1 MAMRPVSTRLH
12 SGLQFTRSSL
22 LLAVALLLVL
32 VAALA
37 LAANTP
43 WVLDQPIQPYSWVG
57 VPALGVTGGQVS
69 LLIQIKRTPGITA
82 SELAERER
90 ISAPGMS
97 GHIVR
102 LESAAL
108 IERTRATDRRRI
120 GLTITPEGDRVLSDV
135 KKRRT
140 AWLAE
145 HLKALDDHER
155 ESIEA
160 ALPALE
166 RLLEAP
172 GR

>member
-1 MAMRPVSTRLH
+1 MVHMAKDSLRTDAATLANALRPVLLRIARELRREIH
-12 SGLQFTRSSL
+12 S
-22 LLAVALLLVL
+22 
-32 VAALA
+32 
-37 LAANTP
+37 
-43 WVLDQPIQPYSWVG
+43 
-57 VPALGVTGGQVS
+57 LGVTGGQVS
-69 LLIQIKRTPGITA
+69 LLIQIKRDPGITA

-97 GHIVR
+97 GHIAR
-102 LESAAL
+102 LEAARL
-108 IERTRATDRRRI
+108 IERTRAADRRRI
-120 GLTITPEGDRVLSDV
+120 GLTVTPDGDKVLANV

-145 HLKALDDHER
+145 HLKGLSDEER

-172 GR
+172 AR

>member
-1 MAMRPVSTRLH
+1 M
-12 SGLQFTRSSL
+12 
-22 LLAVALLLVL
+22 
-32 VAALA
+32 
-37 LAANTP
+37 
-43 WVLDQPIQPYSWVG
+43 
-57 VPALGVTGGQVS
+57 
-69 LLIQIKRTPGITA
+69 IQIKRNPGITA

-102 LESAAL
+102 LEAATL
-108 IERTRATDRRRI
+108 IARTRAADRRRI
-120 GLTITPEGDRVLSDV
+120 GLTVTPEGDKVLANV

-145 HLKALDDHER
+145 HLKGLSNEER

-172 GR
+172 AR